1 VPREVHETYATNPD
15 DPDGEG
21 IRTGYVVV
29 ARESEWDDTTR
40 ARALA
45 LVEYE
50 EGLCSCGCGLPRE
63 QAYLKQPFMV
73 HKVTCY
79 ADKAIQSRSAA
90 PTVNSTRRTSRG
102 GTTASTTSR
111 SQRNP
116 LTFPS
121 RGGGSRA
128 H

>member
-79 ADKAIQSRSAA
+79 ADKAIQSRRRADRELHEKDKPGWDDGLHYVA
-90 PTVNSTRRTSRG
+90 VPAKPTDIPEARRT
-102 GTTASTTSR
+102 
-111 SQRNP
+111 
-116 LTFPS
+116 
-121 RGGGSRA
+121 
-128 H
+128 